1 MKLIEKNINSYQKH
15 ENVYSSE
22 IIDSEINFK
31 DTNSDSLNTFT
42 EINNDLNNTFIE
54 DVHLKRTNSECEHDY
69 EIIVTI
75 DPEEDTE
82 KLWNEIED
90 KLEEFEKSLIPENE
104 TKTFKA
110 QYEDEI
116 LDFQIEF
123 DDLGENYSFF
133 DENGQLQEHQSNLKK
148 VSKIFLDK
156 FNEIYEEFELN
167 QFLHD
172 LVDGESVTLK
182 GMTFSY

>member
-1 MKLIEKNINSYQKH
+1 MKLIEKNIDCWDKS
-15 ENVYSSE
+15 ENIYTST
-22 IIDSEINFK
+22 IIDKVINSNEMEELDK
-31 DTNSDSLNTFT
+31 ISDIIRNMF
-42 EINNDLNNTFIE
+42 E
-54 DVHLKRTNSECEHDY
+54 DGILRRTPSTSTHDY
-69 EIIVTI
+69 EISISV
-75 DPEEDTE
+75 PSEEDVSKT
-82 KLWNEIED
+82 WNEIEE
-90 KLEEFEKSLIPENE
+90 KLEELEELVMENE

-172 LVDGESVTLK
+172 LVEGESVTLK